1 MVKMPNLNYAGDQAL
16 LVEFGDSIDIELNDR
31 VRNLMFQLEESKEDW
46 IIDLVPTYKSL
57 LVIFDPTL
65 STRKHIE
72 SYILNL
78 VSNIGEKSK
87 SDDRLIKI
95 PTLYGVDFGLDLN
108 FVAENSKLS
117 IEEVISLHS
126 EPNYRVYMI
135 GFAPGFPYLGGL
147 NKKLSTP
154 RLDTPRIKIPSGSVG
169 IAESQT
175 GIYPNDS
182 PGGWQLIGRT
192 PLSLFNPNREQPSL
206 LVAGDYIKFEPLES
220 LEEYSDIKT
229 DIESNNYKLEI
240 NQLDNRENSQSDLHE

>member
-1 MVKMPNLNYAGDQAL
+1 
-16 LVEFGDSIDIELNDR
+16 
-31 VRNLMFQLEESKEDW
+31 
-46 IIDLVPTYKSL
+46 
-57 LVIFDPTL
+57 
-65 STRKHIE
+65 
-72 SYILNL
+72 
-78 VSNIGEKSK
+78 
-87 SDDRLIKI
+87 
-95 PTLYGVDFGLDLN
+95 
-108 FVAENSKLS
+108 VAESSKLS

-154 RLDTPRIKIPSGSVG
+154 RLDTPRITIPSGSVG

-192 PLSLFNPNREQPSL
+192 PLNLFDPNREQPSL

-240 NQLDNRENSQSDLHE
+240 NKLDNQENSQSDRHE

>member
-65 STRKHIE
+65 STRKYIE
-72 SYILNL
+72 SYILKL

-95 PTLYGVDFGLDLN
+95 PTLYGVDFGLDLS

-192 PLSLFNPNREQPSL
+192 PLSLFDPNREQPSL

-240 NQLDNRENSQSDLHE
+240 NKLDNRENSQSDRHE

>member
-1 MVKMPNLNYAGDQAL
+1 MVKKPTLKYAGDQGL
-16 LVEFGDSIDIELNDR
+16 LVEFGDKIDVKLNDE
-31 VRNLMFQLEESKEDW
+31 VRNLTFQLDQSKEEW
-46 IIDLVPTYKSL
+46 IIDLVPSYKSL
-57 LVIFDPTL
+57 LVIFNPTL
-65 STRKHIE
+65 ATRKYIE
-72 SYILNL
+72 NYILEL
-78 VSNIGEKSK
+78 AIDLGETSE
-87 SDDRLIKI
+87 STDRVIKI
-95 PTLYGVDFGLDLN
+95 PTLYGADFGMDLE
-108 FVAENSKLS
+108 FVASNSNLTTK
-117 IEEVISLHS
+117 EVISLHS

-192 PLSLFNPNREQPSL
+192 PLNLFDPNREQPSL

-220 LEEYSDIKT
+220 LEEYSDIKA

-240 NQLDNRENSQSDLHE
+240 NQLDNRENSQSDRHE

>member
-1 MVKMPNLNYAGDQAL
+1 MIKMPNLNYAGDQAL

-65 STRKHIE
+65 STRKYIE
-72 SYILNL
+72 SYILSF
-78 VSNIGEKSK
+78 VSNIGENSK
-87 SDDRLIKI
+87 SEDRLIKI

-175 GIYPNDS
+175 GIYPNCLLYTS
-182 PGGWQLIGRT
+182 PSPR
-192 PLSLFNPNREQPSL
+192 
-206 LVAGDYIKFEPLES
+206 D
-220 LEEYSDIKT
+220 
-229 DIESNNYKLEI
+229 
-240 NQLDNRENSQSDLHE
+240 